1 MSNQHKLSK
10 TIKFRLTE
18 EEFNALTMYVA
29 NNPGTSLSSV
39 IRDAIFNSN
48 NIISFALREELV
60 RQRLYNLIL
69 RAKISEPAKNS
80 IIEELNRL

>member
-1 MSNQHKLSK
+1 MSNQHKLSE

-18 EEFNALTMYVA
+18 GEFDTLTMYVA

-48 NIISFALREELV
+48 NRISFALREELV
-60 RQRLYNLIL
+60 QQRLYNLIQ
-69 RAKISEPAKNS
+69 RVKISESAKKS
-80 IIEELNRL
+80 MIEELNRL